1 MLQGHWRIESNLF
14 HVKDD
19 SLGEYRHVMQQN
31 RNGAVLSLLRSV
43 ALTLSRTVRSLWS
56 SNERLTGEV
65 QRLGVQP
72 TAVLC

>member
-1 MLQGHWRIESNLF
+1 MLQGHWRIERSLF

-43 ALTLSRTVRSLWS
+43 ALTLSKTVRSLWS
-56 SNERLTGEV
+56 SKERLTGKA

-72 TAVLC
+72 VAVLR